1 MGLIMQFLNI
11 AHIVEATE
19 AEGPGL
25 RFVIWV
31 QGCLKRCRGCCN
43 GDLLKIKPAQIMSS
57 QDIIDQVQLA
67 KQQYPLLEGV
77 TFLGGEPFLQAQ
89 GLAEI
94 AKFAQQI
101 GLSVMVFTGY
111 LLEELNEQQF
121 LGSLKLLTYTD
132 VLIDGEFDQNQQEME
147 RNWVG
152 SRNQKFHY
160 LSNFYSNKIEKHA
173 LNVTNEWRV
182 DLQGQVKGNGLPF
195 KVNM

>member
-1 MGLIMQFLNI
+1 MTWLNI

-25 RFVIWV
+25 RFVVWV

-94 AKFAQQI
+94 AKFVQQI

>member
-1 MGLIMQFLNI
+1 MTWLNI

-25 RFVIWV
+25 RFVVWV
-31 QGCLKRCRGCCN
+31 QGCLKRFRGCCN
-43 GDLLKIKPAQIMSS
+43 GDLLKIRPAHIMSS
-57 QDIIDQVQLA
+57 TQIKEQLFQA
-67 KQQYPLLEGV
+67 KQKYSNLEGI

-89 GLAEI
+89 GLADI
-94 AKFAQQI
+94 AQLAQQM

-121 LGSLKLLTYTD
+121 SGSLKLLTYTD
-132 VLIDGEFDQNQQEME
+132 VLIDGEFDQNQQETE

-160 LSNFYSNKIEKHA
+160 LSNFYSNEIEKHA

-195 KVNM
+195 KANIK

>member
-1 MGLIMQFLNI
+1 MTWLNI

-25 RFVIWV
+25 RFVVWV

-43 GDLLKIKPAQIMSS
+43 GDLLKIRPAHIMSS
-57 QDIIDQVQLA
+57 TQIKEQLFQA
-67 KQQYPLLEGV
+67 KQKYSNLEGI

-89 GLAEI
+89 GLADI
-94 AKFAQQI
+94 AQLAQQM

-121 LGSLKLLTYTD
+121 SGSLKLLTYTD

>member
-1 MGLIMQFLNI
+1 MTWLNI

-25 RFVIWV
+25 RFVVWV

-77 TFLGGEPFLQAQ
+77 TFLVGEPFLQAQ

-160 LSNFYSNKIEKHA
+160 LSNFYSNKIEKHV

>member
-1 MGLIMQFLNI
+1 MTWLNI

-25 RFVIWV
+25 RFVVWV

-43 GDLLKIKPAQIMSS
+43 GDLLKIRPAHIMSS
-57 QDIIDQVQLA
+57 TQIKEQLFQA
-67 KQQYPLLEGV
+67 KQKYSNLEGI

-89 GLAEI
+89 GLADI
-94 AKFAQQI
+94 AQLAQQM

-121 LGSLKLLTYTD
+121 SGSLKLLTYTD
-132 VLIDGEFDQNQQEME
+132 VLIDGEFDQNQQETE

-160 LSNFYSNKIEKHA
+160 LSNFYSNEIEKHA

-195 KVNM
+195 KANIK

>member
-1 MGLIMQFLNI
+1 MTHYLNV
-11 AHIVEATE
+11 AHILDATE

-43 GDLLKIKPAQIMSS
+43 GDLLKIKPAHIISSKQIIERL
-57 QDIIDQVQLA
+57 QTV
-67 KQQYPLLEGV
+67 KEQYPELEGV

-89 GLAEI
+89 GLADI
-94 AKFAQQI
+94 AQFAQQI

-121 LGSLKLLTYTD
+121 SGSLKLLTHTD
-132 VLIDGEFDQNQQEME
+132 VLIDGEFDQNQQETE

-152 SRNQKFHY
+152 SHNQKFHY
-160 LSNFYSNKIEKHA
+160 LSDFYSNEIEKRV

-195 KVNM
+195 KVDM

>member
-1 MGLIMQFLNI
+1 MTWLNI

-25 RFVIWV
+25 RFVVWV

-43 GDLLKIKPAQIMSS
+43 GDLLKIRPAHIMSS
-57 QDIIDQVQLA
+57 TQIKEQLFQA
-67 KQQYPLLEGV
+67 KQKYSNLEGI

-89 GLAEI
+89 GLADI
-94 AKFAQQI
+94 AQLAQQM

-121 LGSLKLLTYTD
+121 SGSLKLLTYTD
-132 VLIDGEFDQNQQEME
+132 VLIDGEFDQNQQETE

-195 KVNM
+195 KANIK

>member
-1 MGLIMQFLNI
+1 MTWLNI

-25 RFVIWV
+25 RFVVWV

-121 LGSLKLLTYTD
+121 SGSLKLLTYTD

>member
-1 MGLIMQFLNI
+1 MTWLNI

-25 RFVIWV
+25 RFVVWV

>member
-1 MGLIMQFLNI
+1 MTWLNI

-25 RFVIWV
+25 RFVVWV

-43 GDLLKIKPAQIMSS
+43 GDLLKIRPAHIMSS
-57 QDIIDQVQLA
+57 TQIKEQLFQA
-67 KQQYPLLEGV
+67 KQKYSNLEGI

-89 GLAEI
+89 GLADI
-94 AKFAQQI
+94 AQLAQQM

-121 LGSLKLLTYTD
+121 SGSLKLLTYTD

-160 LSNFYSNKIEKHA
+160 LSNFYSNEIEKHA

>member
-1 MGLIMQFLNI
+1 MTWLNI

-25 RFVIWV
+25 RFVVWV

-43 GDLLKIKPAQIMSS
+43 GDLLKIRPAHIMSS
-57 QDIIDQVQLA
+57 TQIKEQLFQA
-67 KQQYPLLEGV
+67 KQKYSNLEGI

-89 GLAEI
+89 GLADI
-94 AKFAQQI
+94 AQLAQQM

-121 LGSLKLLTYTD
+121 SGSLKLLTYTD
-132 VLIDGEFDQNQQEME
+132 VLIDGEFDQNQQETE

-160 LSNFYSNKIEKHA
+160 LSNFYSNEIEKHA

>member
-1 MGLIMQFLNI
+1 MTWLNV

-19 AEGPGL
+19 AEGSGL
-25 RFVIWV
+25 RFVVWV

-43 GDLLKIKPAQIMSS
+43 GDLLKIRPAHIMSS
-57 QDIIDQVQLA
+57 TQIKEQLFQA
-67 KQQYPLLEGV
+67 KQKYSNLEGI

-94 AKFAQQI
+94 AQFAQQI
-101 GLSVMVFTGY
+101 GLSVIVFTGY

-121 LGSLKLLTYTD
+121 LGCLELLTYTD

-152 SRNQKFHY
+152 SCNQKFHY

>member
-1 MGLIMQFLNI
+1 MTWLNI

-25 RFVIWV
+25 RFVVWV

-160 LSNFYSNKIEKHA
+160 LSNFYSNKIEKHV

>member
-1 MGLIMQFLNI
+1 MTWLNI

-25 RFVIWV
+25 RFVVWV

-152 SRNQKFHY
+152 SHNQKFHY

>member
-1 MGLIMQFLNI
+1 MTWLNI

-25 RFVIWV
+25 RFVVWV

-89 GLAEI
+89 GLADI
-94 AKFAQQI
+94 AQLAQQM

>member
-1 MGLIMQFLNI
+1 MTWLNI

-25 RFVIWV
+25 RFVVWV

-89 GLAEI
+89 GLADI
-94 AKFAQQI
+94 AQLAQQM

-121 LGSLKLLTYTD
+121 SGSLKLLTYTD